1 MCFVDLISDDVEYGG
16 IFSISCFVENKL
28 FLLSSL
34 VSIVF
39 IKTCVA
45 GLVGIERHTYTK
57 SRNDQ
62 IPCVCVCMYVQCIC
76 MCNYPSQTTE
86 PSCIK
91 IIPARRAS
99 YADYYYTIGYLDL
112 KYLPPPYLEPSKKPK
127 KGVNRHFQAKLA

>member
-62 IPCVCVCMYVQCIC
+62 IPCVCVYVCTYSVYVC
-76 MCNYPSQTTE
+76 VTT
-86 PSCIK
+86 
-91 IIPARRAS
+91 
-99 YADYYYTIGYLDL
+99 
-112 KYLPPPYLEPSKKPK
+112 PPKPL
-127 KGVNRHFQAKLA
+127 NRVA